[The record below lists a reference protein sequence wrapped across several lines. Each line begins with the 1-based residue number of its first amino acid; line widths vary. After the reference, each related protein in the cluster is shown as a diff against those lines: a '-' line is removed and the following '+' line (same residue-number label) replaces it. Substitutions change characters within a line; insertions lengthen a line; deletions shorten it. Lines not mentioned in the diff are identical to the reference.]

1 VVLLA
6 LLNACVGIAL
16 AMHERPM
23 ARIIAAAGVIVALA
37 VAAVPLLPDVLVQP
51 NVATIEA
58 KGGKVFESTE
68 DEIASVQAARSRSPR
83 SSGWRARR

>member
-1 VVLLA
+1 MVLLA